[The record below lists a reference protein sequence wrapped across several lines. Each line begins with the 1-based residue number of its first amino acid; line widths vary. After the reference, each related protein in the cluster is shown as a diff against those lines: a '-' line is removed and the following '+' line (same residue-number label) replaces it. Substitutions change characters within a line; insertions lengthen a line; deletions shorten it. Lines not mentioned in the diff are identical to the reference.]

1 MDISK
6 DQPEIHPQFFCVM
19 CQHAVQRITIKSKQ
33 TATTTDIVPSTTGGC
48 GPVYEWEKHR
58 RLSCPTCSLCEQKPK
73 AGRPPKCK
81 RSSITACTDQPATQ
95 VDISCSTSDV
105 SSSTE
110 QRTATPPLQSTPS
123 HIHAVNTEE
132 IAKKSTP
139 SYRTDMLLSRSR
151 FIDSNAVQSCNI
163 CEHIVDEAVYA
174 LRCEELFC
182 SKCICSWLSTHSTCP
197 ICKVELTNASIASP
211 PRFVKRM
218 IESWT
223 VMYDYY
229 APALV
234 GCQSTVPLSQL
245 RQHAEECPHNPSSS
259 ATPIRAVGP
268 SSRAG
273 DTLSASPS
281 KMKGNLGQR
290 IGVHVI
296 KSNMKDGFAELSNG
310 HGKPLTVAAL
320 PSPATS
326 SDNWS
331 VRTQSRRDELMRKV
345 QKVAG
350 GADGARA
357 RQVAGLQRMSK
368 EKQQALLK
376 EAGIIGHSPGRSTL
390 LAIKADLN
398 LPWYQIRK
406 LKCWL
411 REFGVQL
418 ESERTA
424 RSFIAST
431 IPAYTATEVPLTKR
445 NGDIVLA
452 AAVYFPNLIDLIT
465 HYLDMYRSC
474 ASMVV
479 LSQQTRCG

>member
-1 MDISK
+1 
-6 DQPEIHPQFFCVM
+6 
-19 CQHAVQRITIKSKQ
+19 
-33 TATTTDIVPSTTGGC
+33 
-48 GPVYEWEKHR
+48 
-58 RLSCPTCSLCEQKPK
+58 
-73 AGRPPKCK
+73 
-81 RSSITACTDQPATQ
+81 
-95 VDISCSTSDV
+95 
-105 SSSTE
+105 
-110 QRTATPPLQSTPS
+110 
-123 HIHAVNTEE
+123 
-132 IAKKSTP
+132 
-139 SYRTDMLLSRSR
+139 MLLSRSR

-174 LRCEELFC
+174 LCCEELFC

-197 ICKVELTNASIASP
+197 ICKVEMTNESIASP
-211 PRFVKRM
+211 PCFVKIM
-218 IESWT
+218 IANWT
-223 VMYDYY
+223 ALCDYY

-234 GCQSTVPLSQL
+234 GCQSTVTLSQH
-245 RQHAEECPHNPSSS
+245 RQHVEECPHNPSSS

-268 SSRAG
+268 SSRA
-273 DTLSASPS
+273 DDILSASPS

-296 KSNMKDGFAELSNG
+296 KSNMKDGFAELSTG
-310 HGKPLTVAAL
+310 RGKPLTVAAL

-326 SDNWS
+326 SDNCS
-331 VRTQSRRDELMRKV
+331 VRIQNRRDELMRKV
-345 QKVAG
+345 QEKVAG

-357 RQVAGLQRMSK
+357 QQVAGLQRMSK
-368 EKQQALLK
+368 EKQQALFK
-376 EAGIIGHSPGRSTL
+376 EAGIIGHSPGSGTL

-431 IPAYTATEVPLTKR
+431 IPAYTAKEVPLTKR

-452 AAVYFPNLIDLIT
+452 AAVYFPNLIDLVT
-465 HYLDMYRSC
+465 HYLDMYGKHSKLCSHGGVIPTNQVWLKLGGDHGGGTFKFVFQIANHVRPNSLENTIPISVFEC
-474 ASMVV
+474 HDTFANLSTMLSMYTEQIKDLQTSTRWKGMSFNVFFFGDYEFQAKCYGLSGASGLRPCLYCLCTKKRPWTCQELNDSMM
-479 LSQQTRCG
+479 TRC